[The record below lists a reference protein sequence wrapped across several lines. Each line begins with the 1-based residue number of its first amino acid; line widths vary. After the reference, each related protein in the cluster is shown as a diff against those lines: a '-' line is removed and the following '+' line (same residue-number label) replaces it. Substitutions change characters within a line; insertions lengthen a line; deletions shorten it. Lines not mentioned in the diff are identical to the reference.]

1 MSYERT
7 ICFPTGKQRFEQTD
21 LHCSVAV
28 SKVTDTTMSFA
39 IVIYCNYLSPV
50 VFLFFVLQIG
60 VYHLVCSGVF
70 RCSGVLGCVPMFWRV
85 PVCSD
90 VPVFQRSSLT
100 VSQYS

>member
-7 ICFPTGKQRFEQTD
+7 VCFPAGKQRFEQTD

-39 IVIYCNYLSPV
+39 IVIYCNYLIPGCVS
-50 VFLFFVLQIG
+50 VFCATNRCLSF
-60 VYHLVCSGVF
+60 GVF
-70 RCSGVLGCVPMFWRV
+70 RRVPMFWRV

>member
-7 ICFPTGKQRFEQTD
+7 ICFPAGKQRFEQTD

-39 IVIYCNYLSPV
+39 IVIYCNYLIPGCVS
-50 VFLFFVLQIG
+50 VFCATNR
-60 VYHLVCSGVF
+60 YHLVCSGVF
-70 RCSGVLGCVPMFWRV
+70 RCSGVLGCVPMFWCV